1 MKRLHRYK
9 SFINES
15 LLKEARHK
23 IPSYEECVEMCIGED
38 PSFYESKM
46 VVEGY
51 NVSVFNYRLAM
62 YKDFV
67 NPIPDKPE
75 VKAYEMR
82 GITFIFNKDGSLFN
96 RFILLEKFFNLNQVP
111 ESMYS
116 IVKDYKIKYVN
127 NKEDGSIAS
136 FVRLPNGKACGK
148 SKMGFDNDQAN
159 GINRIYKTN
168 PDVKKFVDW
177 TLDNDYVAVFEYVAP
192 HNRIVLR
199 YPVEELILLR
209 LRNNKTGRHI
219 DIKDH
224 LDKIGSI
231 KIAPFED
238 DFADLDGLIELVAKQ
253 IDKEGCVVQAEDENG
268 NDFFFKLK
276 TPWYCERHG
285 LLTNDL
291 YREHILIGYILDDKI
306 DDILGQIPE
315 EEKEAHERIH
325 KMIAVVRK
333 AIADKI
339 EKTEA
344 MYKNLVNMGFDKK
357 AFAARYI
364 KDPNFKPAV
373 DLYKGIQLK
382 KLSKEEALEIYGDYQ
397 KYEDAMKRCDK
408 YEIAKEWIRDN
419 TKRLNLAREWLKDRD
434 PSLFFQDPEENEDDN

>member
-1 MKRLHRYK
+1 MKLHRYK

-15 LLKEARHK
+15 LSPIRHS
-23 IPSYEECVEMCIGED
+23 IPSYEECVEMCSGVD
-38 PSFYESKM
+38 PSFYEGKS
-46 VVEGY
+46 VVDGY

-67 NPIPDKPE
+67 TPIPDKPE

-82 GITFIFNKDGSLFN
+82 GLTFVFNKDGSLFN
-96 RFILLEKFFNLNQVP
+96 RYILLEKFFNLNQVP

-116 IVKDYKIKYVN
+116 IVKNYKIKFVN

-136 FVRLPNGKACGK
+136 FIRLPNGKAYGK

-177 TLDNDYVAVFEYVAP
+177 TLDNDYVAIFEYVAP

-199 YPVEELILLR
+199 YSTEELILLR
-209 LRNNKTGRHI
+209 LRDNRTGKHI

-224 LDKIGSI
+224 LDKLGNI
-231 KIAPFED
+231 KVAPFED
-238 DFADLDGLIELVAKQ
+238 EFKDLDNLIEVVAKQ
-253 IDKEGCVVQAEDENG
+253 IDKEGCVVTAEDENG
-268 NDFFFKLK
+268 RDFFFKLK

-315 EEKEAHERIH
+315 EEVEAHERIH
-325 KMIAVVRK
+325 KMISIVRK
-333 AIADKI
+333 AVADKAVEI
-339 EKTEA
+339 RKS
-344 MYKNLVNMGFDKK
+344 YQVFVDMGEN
-357 AFAARYI
+357 R
-364 KDPNFKPAV
+364 KDYALKYRGKEPNFGYVMAMA
-373 DLYKGIQLK
+373 KGT
-382 KLSKEEALEIYGDYQ
+382 DP
-397 KYEDAMKRCDK
+397 YEL
-408 YEIAKEWIRDN
+408 AKDWVMDN
-419 TKRLNLAREWLKDRD
+419 TKRLNIAREWLKKRD
-434 PSLFFQDPEENEDDN
+434 ASLFFQDPEENDDDN